1 MGSGGS
7 KKSSDSHLN
16 LDKNQERRL
25 SHVDTNPPPMSNV
38 LVKVNFCYNHDSA
51 QCFDIDGYGQF

>member
-16 LDKNQERRL
+16 PHKNQERRL
-25 SHVDTNPPPMSNV
+25 SHVDTNPPPISNV
-38 LVKVNFCYNHDSA
+38 LVKVNISYTHVQAFSIA
-51 QCFDIDGYGQF
+51 